1 MKIYH
6 ALAIVPVIPD
16 DNHVVLR
23 IQTQEAG
30 WIGVHMR
37 REVLELFL
45 EHPKTELLRLSP
57 VSEPWQADSAV
68 NAPDP

>member
-1 MKIYH
+1 MKIYN

-23 IQTQEAG
+23 IKTEEAG
-30 WIGVHMR
+30 RISVHMR

-45 EHPKTELLRLSP
+45 EHPKTELFRPTPLSGQ
-57 VSEPWQADSAV
+57 WHADSAV
-68 NAPDP
+68 NAHES